1 MYCKCSFLRVTLVC
15 PPIGPPGTVVA
26 RETESGVGMIITNSL
41 YQVLTRISIDKD
53 GVCLHVL
60 SHGFY
65 ISKGPSFIASI
76 IVRSKWSSLWRWS
89 EGMKQ
94 VYTDSVPCSPSPGV
108 WQLLSAQY
116 LPQSTGRENTVSQVS
131 NLECYSLLPLW
142 CHLVWMRLPQVHTQ
156 SIRTASLIPSPTC
169 PGNEAIEYIIYLS
182 LHSCGGVHSSSRYP
196 PSVDKDEAPEWENK
210 KLCLWTVTNVCTGYY
225 WVSLQ

>member
-1 MYCKCSFLRVTLVC
+1 MAYHVKMYCKCSFLRVTLVC

-89 EGMKQ
+89 GKKRNR
-94 VYTDSVPCSPSPGV
+94 YTQTLYHAHLLLESDNSCQLNISLSLQEEKTHSVP
-108 WQLLSAQY
+108 
-116 LPQSTGRENTVSQVS
+116 
-131 NLECYSLLPLW
+131 
-142 CHLVWMRLPQVHTQ
+142 
-156 SIRTASLIPSPTC
+156 
-169 PGNEAIEYIIYLS
+169 
-182 LHSCGGVHSSSRYP
+182 
-196 PSVDKDEAPEWENK
+196 
-210 KLCLWTVTNVCTGYY
+210 
-225 WVSLQ
+225 SLQS